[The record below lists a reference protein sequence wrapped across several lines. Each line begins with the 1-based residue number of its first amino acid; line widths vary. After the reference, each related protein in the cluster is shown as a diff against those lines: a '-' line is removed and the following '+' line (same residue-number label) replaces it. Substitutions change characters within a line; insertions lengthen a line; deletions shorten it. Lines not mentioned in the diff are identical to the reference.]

1 MNARN
6 RVFFAASALVAATF
20 ALPAR
25 ADTTTPSTSSGTT
38 GDAPLPPPPID
49 EARPSRPRDH
59 VEFTMGFL
67 GGQRAY
73 TGLSFGLD
81 SGSPASQIQGAG
93 KLAAPF
99 TQAPYNKVNMV
110 GVRYEARVHIAY
122 ARMTAGFDL
131 PFSVYN
137 QTGTTGM
144 YDVGGQMRS
153 VTVQSLSAKEAH
165 FGLGAEVP
173 IGRFVPFVDVLGG
186 VHWVNTDVTI
196 DGTHGAYS
204 STAFAMTLRGG
215 ARVYMRRW
223 FFAQAAGEVGL
234 VGDLKWNAELSVGA
248 ALPW

>member
-1 MNARN
+1 MNVRLS
-6 RVFFAASALVAATF
+6 VLSAAVAIVTLA
-20 ALPAR
+20 AAVPAR
-25 ADTTTPSTSSGTT
+25 ADTTPETEP
-38 GDAPLPPPPID
+38 PPPPPID
-49 EARPSRPRDH
+49 QARPSRPRDH

-67 GGQRAY
+67 GGQRTY
-73 TGLSFGLD
+73 TNLAFNLD
-81 SGSPASQIQGAG
+81 SGTTASQIPGAS
-93 KLAAPF
+93 KLTQPF
-99 TQAPYNKVNMV
+99 TLPPYDRVNMV
-110 GVRYEARVHIAY
+110 GLRYEARVHIAY

-137 QTGTTGM
+137 QTGTSGT
-144 YDVGGQMRS
+144 YDVGGTMRT
-153 VTVQSLSAKEAH
+153 VTVESLSAKEAH

-186 VHWVNTDVTI
+186 IHWVSTDVLI
-196 DGTHGAYS
+196 DQTKGTWN
-204 STAFAMTLRGG
+204 STTFAMTLRGG